1 MLRFLTQRAIAGV
14 EQFEAGAQGLRL
26 ARTLR
31 LPAAQGAAPL
41 CGWLQVEWPAGTT
54 HVLLRCGASLAPALP
69 LLIRRVRQWLD
80 LDADPAAIEQVLAPH
95 FGPLAGLRVPGT
107 LDGFELAV
115 RAILGQQVS
124 VAAGR
129 TLCQRLV
136 ERLGAACPARP
147 TPRPGSTACS
157 PTRRRWPPWIRRT
170 AC

>member
-1 MLRFLTQRAIAGV
+1 MAGRDHARAA
-14 EQFEAGAQGLRL
+14 
-26 ARTLR
+26 AR
-31 LPAAQGAAPL
+31 
-41 CGWLQVEWPAGTT
+41 
-54 HVLLRCGASLAPALP
+54 GASLAPALP